1 MSSGLGRRFWIALV
15 TVLGTSG
22 MLAYLAG
29 AAGAATTSYDRTKTI
44 LFDGRPTFPLVLSP
58 GPPLG
63 GTTPWGADGL
73 AETASAGV
81 NMYRT
86 GAGGI
91 WDCLHADD
99 SAAAAAANAVR
110 QDPQSSWE
118 KQAA

>member
-1 MSSGLGRRFWIALV
+1 LGRRFWIALV

-91 WDCLHADD
+91 GTSGKMVWR
-99 SAAAAAANAVR
+99 SPGNAAAPLPPANPGPNPAA
-110 QDPQSSWE
+110 
-118 KQAA
+118 